1 MSKPAADPPLAEL
14 LSRWREDAAALRRR
28 GAQGRA
34 ELLEELAA
42 EAEEAVEGWWEAE
55 LSVKEAARFSGYS
68 RERIR
73 ELVRAGMIPDRS
85 PTGAPG
91 APMRVRR
98 CDLPRHP
105 LGKRDPD
112 AMPVPGDPE
121 KRPADRALDRSSGG
135 S

>member
-1 MSKPAADPPLAEL
+1 MSDPAADPPLAAL
-14 LSRWREDAAALRRR
+14 LARWREDAAVLRRR
-28 GAQGRA
+28 GADARA
-34 ELLEELAA
+34 DLLEQLAA
-42 EAEEAVEGWWEAE
+42 EAEKAVEGWWEAE

-73 ELVRAGMIPDRS
+73 ELVRAGKIPDRS

-91 APMRVRR
+91 APIRVRR

-105 LGKRDPD
+105 LGTRDPD

-121 KRPADRALDRSSGG
+121 KRPADRALERRQGG